1 MFKLEEGWLTV
12 ALLCAM
18 VTVSG
23 SGVAAAGWTEG
34 LQAAWLCAV
43 VGVFAGLALARSR
56 FTGPVVL
63 MFALVY
69 GLFVVGFLIG
79 LSLDGNWNR
88 RSLELVVRLNN
99 FIYKALYGG
108 TSRDPLP
115 FPVAVSLIFWF
126 IGVLS
131 AYSVFK
137 RGTVWPAVI
146 PAGVGLLINAYYY
159 LGPVRMDLYLAV
171 YVLLA
176 LMFVARMNLLDRE
189 REWQLARVLYSTDL
203 RLDFLRAGL
212 AVALAGVLIAWA
224 APSLAAS
231 PQAATTWRQMTGSL
245 SVVREGW
252 MRMFA
257 AIRGYGQA
265 YSDFYGDMLT
275 LSGPARLSA
284 EPIMDVTVSLAAN
297 PDESLQP
304 GIATGEIQRYYWRAV
319 TFAHYDDGG
328 WQAGE
333 VEYKEFDPQR
343 TRLQQPAY
351 LLRRQVTVAFTMHVP
366 ASSRMYLAQQMQW
379 MDRSSTLELAFD
391 PSGSQDI
398 SGVRAQQVV
407 RRGEAYQV
415 VSSVSVADA
424 QSLNEAGND
433 YPQWVRE
440 NYLQLPADLTPRTRA
455 LARQIVEDAGAET
468 PYAQAQAI
476 TDWLRANIVYDQ
488 AIDAP
493 PDDVEPLDYLLFNSR
508 RGYCN
513 YYASAE
519 VILLRVLGIP
529 ARMAAGMAQGEL
541 DVRTNVYHV
550 IEQNAHAWP
559 EVYFPRYGWIEF
571 EPTVSEAPIV
581 RPQRTAVGDTTG
593 EDFNTDPENSE
604 SLLDR
609 DLLDPNAN
617 TPEDAQAPLTLASII
632 AAIPWSAVAGTL
644 AGLLVLAFFV
654 ALFSFRVGLVGWES
668 LGRMGQWVLRSRG
681 QALPAGVAL
690 VYLQLERVAEWLGLG
705 VGHATTPH
713 ERAAALGAFAPNARP
728 GVDSI
733 TEQYVTEKYSP
744 RAADV
749 GVARAAWQGV
759 RFKLWHDA
767 VRSFMLAVLEDEEKD
782 DDEFGFR

>member
-18 VTVSG
+18 VTISG
-23 SGVAAAGWTEG
+23 SGIAAAAWTDS

-43 VGVFAGLALARSR
+43 VGVFAGLALAKSR
-56 FTGPVVL
+56 FHGPVVL
-63 MFALVY
+63 LFSVVY
-69 GLFVVGFLIG
+69 GLFVVGFFIG
-79 LSLDGNWNR
+79 LDLDGDWHR
-88 RSLELVVRLNN
+88 RSTELVVRLNN
-99 FIYKALYGG
+99 FIYKALFGG
-108 TSRDPLP
+108 TSRDALP
-115 FPVAVSLIFWF
+115 FPVAVSLIYWF

-159 LGPVRMDLYLAV
+159 LGPVRLDLYLAV

-189 REWQLARVLYSTDL
+189 REWQTARVLYSTDL
-203 RLDFLRAGL
+203 RLDFLRAGM
-212 AVALAGVLIAWA
+212 AAALAGVLIAWA

-275 LSGPARLSA
+275 LSGPSRLST
-284 EPIMDVTVSLAAN
+284 EPIMDVSVSLIAS
-297 PDESLQP
+297 PDEALQTD
-304 GIATGEIQRYYWRAV
+304 ALTGQIQRYYWRAA
-319 TFAHYDDGG
+319 TFGDYRDGR

-333 VEYKEFDPQR
+333 VEYKEFDPNR

-351 LLRRQVTVAFTMHVP
+351 LQRRQVVVAFTMHVP
-366 ASSRMYLAQQMQW
+366 ASSRMYVAQQVQW
-379 MDRSSTLELAFD
+379 MDRPSTLELAFD
-391 PSGSQDI
+391 PSGSHDI

-415 VSSVSVADA
+415 VANVSVAD
-424 QSLNEAGND
+424 QLSLNEAGDD

-440 NYLQLPADLTPRTRA
+440 NFLQLPADITPRTHE
-455 LARQIVEDAGAET
+455 LARQIVAEAGAET
-468 PYAQAQAI
+468 PFEKAEAI
-476 TDWLRANIVYDQ
+476 TNWLRANIVYDQ
-488 AIDAP
+488 GIDAP
-493 PDDVEPLDYLLFNSR
+493 PQDVEPVDYLLFTSR

-513 YYASAE
+513 YYATAE
-519 VILLRVLGIP
+519 VILLRSLGIP
-529 ARMAAGMAQGEL
+529 ARMAAGMAQGTL
-541 DVRTNVYHV
+541 DPTTNVFHV
-550 IEQNAHAWP
+550 LEQNAHAWP

-581 RPQRTAVGDTTG
+581 RPERIAAPDTTG
-593 EDFNTDPENSE
+593 EDLSAEEEDAE
-604 SLLDR
+604 SLRDLEDRLPELPDLDTGPAPFTLQSVLDR
-609 DLLDPNAN
+609 
-617 TPEDAQAPLTLASII
+617 
-632 AAIPWSAVAGTL
+632 IPWTALLGLAVVVV
-644 AGLLVLAFFV
+644 LVLV
-654 ALFSFRVGLVGWES
+654 ALAIFSFRIGFVGLES
-668 LGRMGQWVLRSRG
+668 MGRAGRWVMRTRG

-690 VYLQLERVAEWLGLG
+690 VYLQLERVADWLGLASG
-705 VGHATTPH
+705 RSTTPH
-713 ERAAALGAFAPNARP
+713 ERAAALSAFAPNARP
-728 GVDSI
+728 GVESI

-744 RAADV
+744 RDADA
-749 GVARAAWQGV
+749 GVAQTAWQGI
-759 RFKLWHDA
+759 RLKLWHDA
-767 VRSFMLAVLEDEEKD
+767 VQAWLLDLFEDDEDED
-782 DDEFGFR
+782 PLGLN